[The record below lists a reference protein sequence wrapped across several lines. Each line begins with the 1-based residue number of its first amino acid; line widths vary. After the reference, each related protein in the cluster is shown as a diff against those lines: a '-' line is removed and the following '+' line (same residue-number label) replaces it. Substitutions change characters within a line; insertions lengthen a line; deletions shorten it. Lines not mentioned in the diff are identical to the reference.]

1 MSRRA
6 WVATLAGGAAG
17 GAATLAEAHLVN
29 TDLGPFYGGLVH
41 PLTALEH
48 LLPLMALGLL
58 AGQQGAPTA
67 RRVLVALPLGL
78 AGGAWLSY
86 PRPTWTGIQALNLLS
101 LLILGLLVAVNW
113 HLPAG
118 IAEGLSLIVGITH
131 GAANGAAAAA
141 AGVSRELF
149 VAGLL
154 TAGVALATLVPA
166 LVLSL
171 RATWGRIAVRVVG
184 SWIAAVG
191 LLMVSF
197 ALRTTR

>member
-1 MSRRA
+1 M
-6 WVATLAGGAAG
+6 ATA
-17 GAATLAEAHLVN
+17 AEAHLVN

-48 LLPLMALGLL
+48 LLPLVALGLL
-58 AGQQGAPTA
+58 AGQQGAPAA
-67 RRVLVALPLGL
+67 RRMLVLLPLGL

-86 PRPTWTGIQALNLLS
+86 PRPIWTGIQVLNLLS
-101 LLILGLLVAVNW
+101 LLVLGLLVAVNRR
-113 HLPAG
+113 LPTG
-118 IAEGLSLIVGITH
+118 VTEGLGLIVGVTH

-154 TAGVALATLVPA
+154 TAGVVLATLVPA

-171 RATWGRIAVRVVG
+171 RAAWGRVAVRVVG
-184 SWIAAVG
+184 SWIGAVG
-191 LLMVSF
+191 LLLCSL
-197 ALRTTR
+197 ALRTAR

>member
-1 MSRRA
+1 MSRRTQ
-6 WVATLAGGAAG
+6 VATLAGGVAG
-17 GAATLAEAHLVN
+17 GTATAAEAHLVN

-58 AGQQGAPTA
+58 AGQQGATTA
-67 RRVLVALPLGL
+67 RRVLVALPLAL

-101 LLILGLLVAVNW
+101 LLVLGLLVAVNW
-113 HLPAG
+113 HLPTG
-118 IAEGLSLIVGITH
+118 MTEGLSLVFGVTH
-131 GAANGAAAAA
+131 GAANGAAAVA
-141 AGVSRELF
+141 AGVSRDLF

-154 TAGVALATLVPA
+154 TAGVVLATLVPA
-166 LVLSL
+166 LVVSL
-171 RATWGRIAVRVVG
+171 RAAWGQVAVRVAG

-197 ALRTTR
+197 ALRTAR

>member
-1 MSRRA
+1 MSRRTR
-6 WVATLAGGAAG
+6 VATLAGGVAG
-17 GAATLAEAHLVN
+17 GTATAAEAHLVN

-58 AGQQGAPTA
+58 AGQQGATTA
-67 RRVLVALPLGL
+67 RRVLIALPLGL

-101 LLILGLLVAVNW
+101 LLVLGLLVAVNW
-113 HLPAG
+113 HLPTG
-118 IAEGLSLIVGITH
+118 MTEGLSLVFGVTH
-131 GAANGAAAAA
+131 GAVNGAAAAA
-141 AGVSRELF
+141 AGVSRDLF

-154 TAGVALATLVPA
+154 TAGVVLATLVPA

-171 RATWGRIAVRVVG
+171 RAAWGQVAVRVAG

-197 ALRTTR
+197 TLRTGR

>member
-1 MSRRA
+1 MSRRTR
-6 WVATLAGGAAG
+6 VATLAGGAAV
-17 GAATLAEAHLVN
+17 GAATAAEAHLVN

-58 AGQQGAPTA
+58 AGQQGTPTA
-67 RRVLVALPLGL
+67 RRVLVAFPLGL

-86 PRPTWTGIQALNLLS
+86 PRLTWTGIQILNLLS
-101 LLILGLLVAVNW
+101 LLVLGLLVAVNR
-113 HLPAG
+113 HLPTG
-118 IAEGLSLIVGITH
+118 VTEGLSLIVGVTH

-154 TAGVALATLVPA
+154 TTGVVLATLVPA

-171 RATWGRIAVRVVG
+171 RAAWTRVAVRVVG

-197 ALRTTR
+197 ALRTAR

>member
-6 WVATLAGGAAG
+6 RVATLAGGVAG
-17 GAATLAEAHLVN
+17 GAATSVEAHLVN

-41 PLTALEH
+41 PITALEH
-48 LLPLMALGLL
+48 LLPLVALGLL
-58 AGQQGAPTA
+58 AGQQGPATA
-67 RRVLVALPLGL
+67 RRVLVLLPLGL

-86 PRPTWTGIQALNLLS
+86 ARPAWPGIQSLNLLS
-101 LLILGLLVAVNW
+101 LLVLGLLVAVNW
-113 HLPAG
+113 HLPTG
-118 IAEGLSLIVGITH
+118 MTEGLSLVVGVTH
-131 GAANGAAAAA
+131 GAANGVAAAA

-154 TAGVALATLVPA
+154 TAGLALATLVPA

-171 RATWGRIAVRVVG
+171 RAAWGQIVVRVVG

-191 LLMVSF
+191 LLIVSF

>member
-6 WVATLAGGAAG
+6 WVATLAGSAAAG
-17 GAATLAEAHLVN
+17 SATSAEAHLVN

-48 LLPLMALGLL
+48 LLPLVALGLL
-58 AGQQGAPTA
+58 AGQQGSATA
-67 RRVLVALPLGL
+67 RRVLLALPLGL

-86 PRPTWTGIQALNLLS
+86 PRPTWSGIQILNLLS
-101 LLILGLLVAVNW
+101 LLVLGLLVSVNW
-113 HLPAG
+113 HLPTG
-118 IAEGLSLIVGITH
+118 VTEGLSLIVGVTH
-131 GAANGAAAAA
+131 GVANGAAAAA
-141 AGVSRELF
+141 AGVSPDLF

-154 TAGVALATLVPA
+154 AAGVALATLVPA

-171 RATWGRIAVRVVG
+171 RAAWGRIAVRVVG

-197 ALRTTR
+197 ALRSAR